1 MDPVCWQEEAQ
12 SCSIGPFI
20 GGLSPV
26 LKSIEEPHGLGFPSQ
41 WALNGQVTE
50 ANDANQVTRP
60 IIFSLHRDCYS
71 SLPPWRTALPSIE

>member
-1 MDPVCWQEEAQ
+1 MDPICWQEEAQ
-12 SCSIGPFI
+12 SYSIGPLI

-50 ANDANQVTRP
+50 ANMLTK
-60 IIFSLHRDCYS
+60 
-71 SLPPWRTALPSIE
+71 